1 MKALWKQDGTQVG
14 IILDV
19 YVTDSGQK
27 RMVVRMPYSTIDA
40 DVQLF
45 ELVQ

>member
-1 MKALWKQDGTQVG
+1 MKVVMKQDNSQIGVV
-14 IILDV
+14 LDV

-27 RMVVRMPYSTIDA
+27 RMTVAMPYSTIDA

-45 ELVQ
+45 ELVN